1 MKRYYYFGFGIIIT
15 MLLVSMFIANINKS
29 TPISK
34 EEAEKTALSQAEK
47 DGYKDAKIWTRFNA
61 QTHTRLIFSPE
72 ENRDIEVWQV
82 NIDAAYNPQVKNAP
96 AASYYISKKDG
107 SIISVIKGL
116 TQAGMDLEISGT
128 EQDGEEYHFN
138 IKNNGNIDYVIEWIE
153 PFFDPQ
159 KQSNIQRE
167 IRKVEIKKKIPVN
180 SELSVSGVL
189 ELPEVDK
196 DFIIG
201 FMIKVGKENES
212 TLIFDDKYRNGY

>member
-1 MKRYYYFGFGIIIT
+1 MKRYYYFGIIIT
-15 MLLVSMFIANINKS
+15 MLIVSMFIVNMNKS
-29 TPISK
+29 TPTSK
-34 EEAEKTALSQAEK
+34 EEAEKIALSQAEK

-61 QTHTRLIFSPE
+61 QTNKQLIFSPE

-107 SIISVIKGL
+107 AIVSVIKGL

-138 IKNNGNIDYVIEWIE
+138 IKNNGNIDYFVERIE

-159 KQSNIQRE
+159 KHSQIQKE
-167 IRKVEIKKKIPVN
+167 IRKIEIKKTIPVN

-189 ELPEVDK
+189 EQPEVDN
-196 DFIIG
+196 DIIIG
-201 FMIKVGKENES
+201 FIIKVGEENES
-212 TLIFDDKYRNGY
+212 ILIFDDKYRNGY